1 MHQFLFMRLLGFYA
15 KALLQQDQKL
25 SGRPLVIHRDKRVL
39 DADPLAESRQ
49 VYRGMALSEA
59 KAILTEGAFVPWQE
73 EPYRPLQ
80 ATWLDLCTEISD
92 VIEPCD
98 QHSAWIDLSLQPD
111 AELLA
116 IRLKDRIQDHLELSA
131 SLGLGG
137 TKWIARLASES
148 KAIHASQG
156 LAAHLSLRDP
166 LVDPAAFLSPLKTR
180 SLSPVEPAHRARL
193 EFLGYNTI
201 GDVAKVPLNV
211 LRSQFGDAAT
221 HIRMCA
227 KGGYFEPVESQ
238 YPPNSLSERIGF
250 EGQVEDL
257 QVLDEGLKKL
267 AAMISEKL
275 TKMDRQAKD
284 VVVTLE
290 HEEFRTTVLRRK
302 FTKPIQNFPSA
313 LASLRL
319 LLTPPPEDPVVG
331 IRIRLENVSQSK
343 RVQQELTGRNSER
356 EKGAIAAFAHIR
368 TVFGDTAI
376 QTGSDIVEPR
386 RKQVLRAWKDA
397 TGWV

>member
-1 MHQFLFMRLLGFYA
+1 MHQFLFVRLIGMYA
-15 KALLQQDQKL
+15 PALLQQDQKL
-25 SGRPLVIHRDKRVL
+25 SGRPVVIHRDKRVL
-39 DADPLAESRQ
+39 DVDPLAEARQ

-59 KAILTEGAFVPWQE
+59 KAILHEGAFVIWQE
-73 EPYRPLQ
+73 EPYRSSQ
-80 ATWLDLCTEISD
+80 CAWLDLCTEISD
-92 VIEPCD
+92 VIEPCE

-116 IRLKDRIQDHLELSA
+116 LKLAERIQDQFGLLA
-131 SLGLGG
+131 RLGFGG
-137 TKWIARLASES
+137 TKWIAKLASDS
-148 KAIHASQG
+148 SSRAPLGVAG
-156 LAAHLSLRDP
+156 HLILREP
-166 LVDPAAFLSPLKTR
+166 VVDPAGFLSPLKTR
-180 SLSPVEPAHRARL
+180 VLSPVEPAHRERL
-193 EFLGYNTI
+193 EFLGYTSI

-227 KGGYFEPVESQ
+227 KGGFFEPVEAQ

-250 EGQVEDL
+250 EGTVEDL

-267 AAMISEKL
+267 ASAISEKL
-275 TKMDRQAKD
+275 TKSDRQSKD
-284 VVVTLE
+284 VVITLE

-302 FTKPIQNFPSA
+302 FTKPIQNYASA

-319 LLTPPPEDPVVG
+319 LLTPPPEDAVVG
-331 IRIRLENVSQSK
+331 IRIRLENVAQSK

-356 EKGAIAAFAHIR
+356 EKGAVAAFAHIR

-376 QTGSDIVEPR
+376 QTGGELVEPR